1 MEYWI
6 VLAFASALFAGL
18 TSVLAK
24 IGLKGVDSDLAT
36 ALRTIVV
43 LGFAWAVVF
52 IVGSQSTIS
61 EIGTYS
67 LIFLILSGLATGA
80 SWLCYFRAVQIGQV
94 SKVSPIDRS
103 STVLAMLLAFI
114 FLGEGFTVW
123 TAAGM
128 VLIVTGTFLMVQRT
142 GTEEEKKEAPADR
155 RSWIMF
161 ACLAAFFAAMT
172 SILGK
177 IGIEGVESNLGT
189 AIRTFVVLLMAW
201 MIVLVRQKHRTIK
214 DIRKRNWNFIILSG
228 LATGASWLCFYNA
241 LQNGPASIV
250 VPIDK
255 LSIVVTVVLA
265 FLILKERISKRAALG
280 LIVLTVGTLVLL
292 L

>member
-6 VLAFASALFAGL
+6 IFAFASAFFAGL
-18 TSVLAK
+18 TAVLAK
-24 IGLKGVDSDLAT
+24 IGLKGVDPDLAT

-43 LGFAWAVVF
+43 LGFAWLVVF
-52 IVGSQSTIS
+52 IVGSQGTIRDIS
-61 EIGTYS
+61 MHT
-67 LIFLILSGLATGA
+67 LTFLILSGLATGA
-80 SWLCYFRAVQIGQV
+80 SWICYFRAVQIGQV
-94 SKVSPIDRS
+94 SKVTPIDKS
-103 STVLAMLLAFI
+103 STVLAMILAFI

-128 VLIVTGTFLMVQRT
+128 MLMVIGTFLMIRKA
-142 GTEEEKKEAPADR
+142 EADKEPPADR
-155 RSWIMF
+155 RSWIIF
-161 ACLAAFFAAMT
+161 ACLSAFFAALT

-189 AIRTFVVLLMAW
+189 AIRTLVVLLMAW
-201 MIVLVRQKHRTIK
+201 MIVAARKKHRCIK
-214 DIRKRNWNFIILSG
+214 DVRRKNWNFIILSG

-241 LQNGPASIV
+241 LQNGPASVV

-255 LSIVVTVVLA
+255 LSIVVTVIFA
-265 FLILKERISKRAALG
+265 FLILRERISKRAAFG
-280 LIVLTVGTLVLL
+280 LMLLVIGTLALL